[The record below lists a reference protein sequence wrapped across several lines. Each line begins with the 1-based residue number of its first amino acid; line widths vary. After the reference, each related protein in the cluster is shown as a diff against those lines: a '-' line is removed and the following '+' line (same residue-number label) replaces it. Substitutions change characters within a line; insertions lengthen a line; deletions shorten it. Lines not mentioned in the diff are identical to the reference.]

1 MKDFFCDFI
10 SEHSFG
16 IGTTLT
22 VILFTAIVV
31 GFSALTIFITGSIA
45 AWIYNALAPAN
56 WVHPTVWMWGFGF
69 LILGG
74 IFKTT
79 VRISKE

>member
-1 MKDFFCDFI
+1 MKDFFRDFI
-10 SEHSFG
+10 SDHPLGFG
-16 IGTTLT
+16 
-22 VILFTAIVV
+22 TALALIVFIAIIV
-31 GFSALTIFITGSIA
+31 GFSTLYAFITGSIA
-45 AWIYNALAPAN
+45 AWIYNALAPAD
-56 WVHPTVWMWGFGF
+56 WIHPTVWMWGFGF